1 MPPHLIKI
9 LSLSGL
15 TAAIL
20 GAAAGAQADAIQ
32 APAFTAQACC
42 NLCPEAHDAK
52 NYTTR
57 YQQNFT
63 TLVQAEGDW
72 LFRTQEDLRTE
83 FDTTPAGYK
92 RMQQLH
98 DAFKSKGVELVVVY
112 QPTRGL
118 VNRNKLM
125 PTERDKF
132 DYDTALKNYQAML
145 GRFAKMGYHVPD
157 LSPLTDESDTTG
169 NSAHDFY
176 FRGDQ
181 HWTPYGARRTA
192 KIVAQ
197 TVKKVPGFADI
208 PQREFETK
216 ITGRMGKT
224 GTLHNMAGQLCGT
237 SYAVQY
243 MDQFSTEPK
252 GEAADGDLFSDA
264 GNPQITL
271 VGTSHSGKN
280 YNFAGFLEQ
289 YIGADVL
296 NVAFP
301 GGGLEGS
308 MLQYLGSDEF
318 QKTPPKVLIWEFS
331 PLYRLDQETIYRQM
345 MALLDNGCEG
355 KPALMSSSTTLKPGA
370 NQMLVNSSNKDLRNA
385 NHQIDIRFADPS
397 VKTLQATLWYMNG
410 RHEDLKIDKPTTS
423 DTDGRFAFELRTDE
437 DWASQN
443 LLAIEIQGPQDAGDV
458 QKVDAKICKRNVFP
472 TSAQLNAQAGR

>member
-15 TAAIL
+15 TAALL
-20 GAAAGAQADAIQ
+20 GAAAGAQADAVQ

-145 GRFAKMGYHVPD
+145 GRFAKMGYYVPD
-157 LSPLTDESDTTG
+157 LSPLTNESDATG